1 MQLGKAVLGAVVGG
15 AIGIGLLLVL
25 YLTAGLDQVWL
36 AIPFAIITGL
46 GVRMLVST
54 SGHASYAR
62 GAVTM
67 ILALAA
73 YIGGWM
79 LVAQVATARANA
91 PKKMPVPATTA
102 ADKEGEGTGNAEAA
116 PATPPPPVAQ
126 APMAHVDMKARGG
139 PRQFSTW
146 DFIWLAIAALVAY
159 ELGRGSE
166 LPGAGGAVA
175 TDASTEPLPAVAHTE
190 A

>member
-1 MQLGKAVLGAVVGG
+1 MQLGKAVLGGVIGAAV
-15 AIGIGLLLVL
+15 GIGLLLAV
-25 YLTAGLDQVWL
+25 YMVAGLDQVWL
-36 AIPFAIITGL
+36 AIPFAVITGL

-54 SGHASYAR
+54 SGHASYLR
-62 GAVTM
+62 GAMTM

-73 YIGGWM
+73 YIAGWM

-91 PKKMPVPATTA
+91 PKKMPARAATA
-102 ADKEGEGTGNAEAA
+102 AEDKEGEGDATAA
-116 PATPPPPVAQ
+116 ATPPPPMPE
-126 APMAHVDMKARGG
+126 APATRMDFKPRAGG

-146 DFIWLAIAALVAY
+146 DFIWLAIAAFVAY

-166 LPGAGGAVA
+166 LPGPGGAVA
-175 TDASTEPLPAVAHTE
+175 VETPVEPVPAGARTE